1 MGLGRKRG
9 RPAGSKNKATLDKEA
24 AREVLREMVKE
35 KLRPMTDAQIANA
48 QGIKYLVAR
57 NKRTGEF
64 KKLSE
69 AEAILKMGQESD
81 NEIIEVWEERPNVQ
95 AFTDLMNRTLDK
107 PTETVHQTITGD
119 ADLLSRLDAWKQRN
133 AKGKK

>member
-1 MGLGRKRG
+1 MPRGGNRGGG
-9 RPAGSKNKATLDKEA
+9 RPKGSKNKSTLDKEL
-24 AREVLREMVKE
+24 LREQLRAIVAE
-35 KLRPMTDAQIANA
+35 SLRPMTDAQVANA

-81 NEIIEVWEERPNVQ
+81 SEIIEVWEERPNVQ

-107 PTETVHQTITGD
+107 PTEHVAATVTVQG
-119 ADLLSRLDAWKQRN
+119 LDERIRAA
-133 AKGKK
+133 AKRAGK